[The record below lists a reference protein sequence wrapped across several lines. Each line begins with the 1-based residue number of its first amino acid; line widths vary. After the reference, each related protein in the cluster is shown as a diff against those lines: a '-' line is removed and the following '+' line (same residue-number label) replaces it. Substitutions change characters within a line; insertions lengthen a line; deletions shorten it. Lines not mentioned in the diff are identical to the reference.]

1 MARKHENTGF
11 ECARCRARV
20 LPLSNGSYRNHCPF
34 CLWSL
39 HVDARKPGDRASVC
53 CGLMKPVAVVRK
65 HGVLQVIHRCTAC
78 GKTQPNRIARDT
90 DQPDD
95 FDLVLEMLSTGARFP

>member
-1 MARKHENTGF
+1 MARRDENAGF

-39 HVDARKPGDRASVC
+39 HVDARKPGDRASGC
-53 CGLMKPVAVVRK
+53 CGLMKPIGIVRK
-65 HGVLQVIHRCTAC
+65 RGALQVVHRCTRC
-78 GKTQPNRIARDT
+78 GKTQPNRLAEDT
-90 DQPDD
+90 DQADD
-95 FDLVLEMLSTGARFP
+95 FERVLALMQQGVR